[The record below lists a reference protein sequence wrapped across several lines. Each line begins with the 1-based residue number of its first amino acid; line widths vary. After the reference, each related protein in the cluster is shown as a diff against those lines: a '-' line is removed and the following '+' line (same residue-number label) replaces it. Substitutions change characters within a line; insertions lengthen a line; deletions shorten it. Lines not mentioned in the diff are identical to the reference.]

1 MATKTYNKLV
11 RDMIPDIIEKSG
23 NKCRTRILSDEEYLK
38 MLDLKL
44 DEELAEY
51 HKDQNIE
58 ELADLLELI
67 QAAAIARGYT
77 LEELESVRAEK
88 AKKRGGFEN
97 KIFLID
103 VTEKTDRIS

>member
-11 RDMIPDIIEKSG
+11 RELIPDIIEREG
-23 NKCRTRILSDEEYLK
+23 NECRTRILSDEEYLK
-38 MLDLKL
+38 MLDAKL
-44 DEELAEY
+44 DEELLEY
-51 HKDQNIE
+51 HQDQNIE

-67 QAAAIARGYT
+67 QAATVARGYT

-88 AKKRGGFEN
+88 AKKRGGFEK

-103 VTEKTDRIS
+103 VTEQIN

>member
-1 MATKTYNKLV
+1 MATKIYNKLV
-11 RDMIPDIIEKSG
+11 RDLIPDIIEESG
-23 NKCRTRILSDEEYLK
+23 SECRTRILSDEEYLK

-77 LEELESVRAEK
+77 LEELDSVRAEK
-88 AKKRGGFEN
+88 AKKRGGFEK

-103 VTEKTDRIS
+103 VSEKVD